1 MTSFVRA
8 DCPTQSKSPLLY
20 LTSHHLL
27 QLDNFSRAADSS
39 QLFTGQQQTIIIIR
53 WTGGGGEEDFFSLQQ
68 SRSVTNN
75 NINNKYIELFR
86 SKLEYSY
93 TFWLL
98 CFFLDIG
105 IPTWQTLFQFQVRL
119 RLPATQNNKK
129 KSMRLWHFVLW
140 KIFLI
145 SSAAFSVFSVFCIK
159 IFP

>member
-27 QLDNFSRAADSS
+27 QLDHFTRAELIALSS
-39 QLFTGQQQTIIIIR
+39 LLDNNKPSSSSDGLV
-53 WTGGGGEEDFFSLQQ
+53 GGGEEDFFSLQQ

-145 SSAAFSVFSVFCIK
+145 SSAAFSVFCIK